1 MLGLLRKMESNM
13 YIFAV
18 SASLSAQVDNLQS
31 QILKRRD
38 QKKINK
44 CLVGL
49 KESLPQIFSCAYSV
63 YCQKRLC
70 KIKYGFL
77 GLIFKCQF
85 WPVLAEQPTHV

>member
-1 MLGLLRKMESNM
+1 MLVLLKKMESNM

-18 SASLSAQVDNLQS
+18 SASLSVQVDNIQS

-38 QKKINK
+38 QKKKNE

-63 YCQKRLC
+63 YCQKGLC
-70 KIKYGFL
+70 KIRYGFE
-77 GLIFKCQF
+77 GFIFKCKF
-85 WPVLAEQPTHV
+85 WPVLAEQPIHV